1 MINIFVNIQS
11 ARKDVIT
18 FLRELKTLLEK
29 EDFNVDID
37 LTLIQ
42 KNKKGDNIY
51 YSTPYTLVDLEYDV
65 EDVVDRLKELK
76 LEEYSETKIDRDDSH
91 PPLLFVFGKNINNR
105 LVYIKLKIK
114 EKHKKHVVCVSFH
127 YAKEKMT
134 FPYT

>member
-1 MINIFVNIQS
+1 MITIFVNIQS
-11 ARKDVIT
+11 ARKDVIA

-51 YSTPYTLVDLEYDV
+51 YSTPYTLVNLEYDV
-65 EDVVDRLKELK
+65 EDVVDGLKELK

-91 PPLLFVFGKNINNR
+91 PPLLFVFRKNINNR

-114 EKHKKHVVCVSFH
+114 EKHRKYVVCVSFH

>member
-1 MINIFVNIQS
+1 MITIFVNIQS
-11 ARKDVIT
+11 ARKDVIA

-51 YSTPYTLVDLEYDV
+51 YSTPYTLVNLEYDV
-65 EDVVDRLKELK
+65 EDVVDKLEELK

-114 EKHKKHVVCVSFH
+114 EKHRKYVVCVSFH

>member
-65 EDVVDRLKELK
+65 VDVVDRLKELK

>member
-76 LEEYSETKIDRDDSH
+76 LEEYSETKIDRDDSR